1 MIDIGGG
8 VGDRI
13 GIDFDFGDFWETFK
27 IFNQKLMLINF
38 LINIIN
44 NYQLMK
50 QVNPVITVYFKINL

>member
-13 GIDFDFGDFWETFK
+13 GIDFGDFWETFK